1 MGWFLPFIAFATI
14 DIYFCIF
21 SMLPMCNIGMWI
33 QYKCDPKEF
42 FTIVYLRVYNINI
55 TYTNAVV
62 WQLTNKKYLLI

>member
-33 QYKCDPKEF
+33 QYKCDPKRVLHNSV
-42 FTIVYLRVYNINI
+42 FTRLQY
-55 TYTNAVV
+55 
-62 WQLTNKKYLLI
+62 